1 MRQLHMLRQS
11 GDELARDVIRRN
23 LAAGDEVRVVLML
36 AAAAEDAGTVP
47 EGAQVL
53 VMPPLQY
60 DELVEQ
66 VAWSER
72 VVSW

>member
-1 MRQLHMLRQS
+1 MRHLHLLRRP
-11 GDELARDVIRRN
+11 GDKLARDVIRHQV
-23 LAAGDEVRVVLML
+23 AAGDEVRVILML
-36 AAAAEDAGTVP
+36 DAAGDEAGSVP
-47 EGAQVL
+47 DGAQVL

-72 VVSW
+72 AVSW